1 MARIYIGVG
10 SNIDREVHL
19 RAGWQSLQTV
29 FGPLTCSTVYES
41 DAVGFAG
48 SAFYNLVIGA
58 ETGMSVAEVC
68 SALREIEFRH
78 GRPQQARKF
87 SSRTLDL
94 DLLCYDQ
101 LVLTTPVVLPRA
113 EILLNAFVLRPL
125 SELCPD
131 YCHPVVGE
139 TLAALWQRY
148 DASQQPLRAVDFSWP
163 SA

>member
-10 SNIDREVHL
+10 SNIDREAHL
-19 RAGWQSLQTV
+19 RAGWHSLQAT

-41 DAVGFAG
+41 EAVGFAG
-48 SAFYNLVIGA
+48 SPFYNLVIA
-58 ETGMSVAEVC
+58 ADTALSVEAVC
-68 SALREIEFRH
+68 ACLREIEFRH

-101 LVLTTPVVLPRA
+101 LVLSTPVVLPRA

-125 SELCPD
+125 AELCPD
-131 YCHPVVGE
+131 YLHPLAGK
-139 TLAALWQRY
+139 TLAALWQAY
-148 DASQQPLRAVDFSWP
+148 DASQQPLRAVAFDWP
-163 SA
+163 TC